1 MSGQHHPLV
10 AKAEEVA
17 DEVSSVGLVF
27 SHVLLST
34 GGGVKYVVL
43 YYQYL
48 IYIMSYSF
56 LHYSNKWFVV
66 QVLRRTKT
74 ILPTLARLCLISTFL
89 EDGIRMYFQWNEQR
103 EYMDISWGCGKFLAT
118 MFVIINLFGQLGGC
132 FMVLLRWKV
141 DIACALLF
149 GIVCMQVIF

>member
-1 MSGQHHPLV
+1 MTYRQ
-10 AKAEEVA
+10 
-17 DEVSSVGLVF
+17 
-27 SHVLLST
+27 
-34 GGGVKYVVL
+34 
-43 YYQYL
+43 
-48 IYIMSYSF
+48 
-56 LHYSNKWFVV
+56 

-149 GIVCMQVIF
+149 GIVCMQVPSLEPILF

>member
-1 MSGQHHPLV
+1 MFYFQLV
-10 AKAEEVA
+10 
-17 DEVSSVGLVF
+17 
-27 SHVLLST
+27 
-34 GGGVKYVVL
+34 VVL
-43 YYQYL
+43 NMFCCINNIL
-48 IYIMSYSF
+48 FILCRIHN
-56 LHYSNKWFVV
+56 LHYSNSWFVV